1 MNNVYEN
8 NMRLLPFLK
17 FVETYKRLIIFLSAV
32 VIIGIGYFVISNQI
46 YKQKNEEAAVIYED
60 LEGLFKLGAEDNE
73 RIDEIL
79 ENLLINYRSTGYTQL
94 ALLNKASLDAN
105 NNKLQESLENFKMLI
120 NITDG
125 RNGNKIYNKM
135 ARISAARI
143 LLSQNQY
150 DEALNMIEMFSTDS
164 NNGYIHELI
173 GDILVK
179 QNKIELARVQY
190 QMASDKYSDEMS
202 KSIISMKMANIG
214 N

>member
-46 YKQKNEEAAVIYED
+46 DKQKNEEAAVIYEE
-60 LEGLFKLGAEDNE
+60 LEGLFQLGAEDNE

-125 RNGNKIYNKM
+125 RNGNKVYNKM